1 MFIMNRL
8 HLALRPCCIS
18 IHFGRLISD
27 KLVSHFIQAA
37 GNIIFEIIKIFLEA
51 IAPCRLDVSAKGL
64 YKLRLSC
71 TFQLFLQ
78 RISSNKL

>member
-1 MFIMNRL
+1 MNRL
-8 HLALRPCCIS
+8 HLVLRPSRIS
-18 IHFGRLISD
+18 IHLGWLISH
-27 KLVSHFIQAA
+27 KLISHFIQAA
-37 GNIIFEIIKIFLEA
+37 GIIILKIIKIFLEA